1 MASRE
6 LIAFRAAV
14 VRVPHLLVALLAF
27 AAAAATGRARRAPD
41 ERLELLRL
49 HEPERL
55 HRHERKLLKVADAPR
70 HLRTVLGGRSRH

>member
-27 AAAAATGRARRAPD
+27 AAAAATGAGPAG
-41 ERLELLRL
+41 
-49 HEPERL
+49 
-55 HRHERKLLKVADAPR
+55 
-70 HLRTVLGGRSRH
+70 T